1 MQSPDRIP
9 VLTYHSHRIEGT
21 SYDTNDHV
29 ALAHD
34 LRMIQARQFTI
45 IPLHQ
50 LVAWVVT
57 PQAQALPA
65 RAIGLSCDDG
75 ADTDYYDCDHPV
87 YGPQRS
93 FYNILRD
100 FQTEMGAVAQPLLH
114 MTSFV
119 IASPGARREL
129 DARCLAP
136 LGLHGMTDDW
146 WGAAAHSG
154 LFGIE
159 NHSWDHNHPEV
170 SWVCEAGQRSG
181 DFEQIDSYAECRSEI
196 QQAATFIHAKIKP
209 AWPSLLAYPWGQAS
223 PYLRE
228 TYLPA
233 HQTAHRMR
241 AAFGANAGYV
251 SASSPRWA
259 LPRFVCGSGDY
270 GWTTP
275 DELGAILD
283 GATLS

>member
-1 MQSPDRIP
+1 MRALQRIP

-21 SYDTNDHV
+21 SYETNDHV
-29 ALAHD
+29 AFCHD
-34 LRMIQARQFTI
+34 LRTIQARRFSI
-45 IPLHQ
+45 IPLGHIA
-50 LVAWVVT
+50 AWVSA
-57 PQAQALPA
+57 PQAPELPI
-65 RAIGLSCDDG
+65 RAVGLSCDDG
-75 ADTDYYDCDHPV
+75 ANADYYDCDHPV

-100 FQTEMGAVAQPLLH
+100 FQTEIGAAAQALLH

-119 IASPGARREL
+119 VASPGVRREL

-146 WGAAAHSG
+146 WAAAAQSG

-159 NHSWDHNHPEV
+159 NHSWDHNHPDI

-181 DFEQIDSYAECRSEI
+181 DFGQIDSYAECRSEI
-196 QQAATFIHAKIKP
+196 QQAATFIHAKIRP
-209 AWPSLLAYPWGQAS
+209 AWPGLLAYPWGQSS

-233 HQTAHRMR
+233 AQTAHRMR
-241 AAFGANAGYV
+241 AAFKADDDYIT
-251 SASSPRWA
+251 ASSSRWA
-259 LPRFVCGSGDY
+259 LPRFVCGA

-275 DELGAILD
+275 AELGAILD
-283 GATLS
+283 GVTAARP

>member
-1 MQSPDRIP
+1 
-9 VLTYHSHRIEGT
+9 
-21 SYDTNDHV
+21 
-29 ALAHD
+29 
-34 LRMIQARQFTI
+34 
-45 IPLHQ
+45 
-50 LVAWVVT
+50 
-57 PQAQALPA
+57 
-65 RAIGLSCDDG
+65 
-75 ADTDYYDCDHPV
+75 
-87 YGPQRS
+87 
-93 FYNILRD
+93 
-100 FQTEMGAVAQPLLH
+100 

-119 IASPGARREL
+119 IASPGVRREL

-146 WGAAAHSG
+146 WAAAARSG

-159 NHSWDHNHPEV
+159 NHSWDHNHPDI
-170 SWVCEAGQRSG
+170 SWVCEAEQRAG
-181 DFEQIDSYAECRSEI
+181 DFGQVDSYAECRGEI

-233 HQTAHRMR
+233 AQTAHRMQ
-241 AAFGANAGYV
+241 AAFGANGGYV
-251 SASSPRWA
+251 SASSSRWA
-259 LPRFVCGSGDY
+259 LPRFVSGSGDY

-275 DELGAILD
+275 AELGAILD

>member
-1 MQSPDRIP
+1 MQSLPRIP
-9 VLTYHSHRIEGT
+9 VLAYHSHRIAGT
-21 SYDTNDHV
+21 SYETNDHV

-34 LRMIQARQFTI
+34 LRMIHARQFTF
-45 IPLHQ
+45 IPLRQ
-50 LVAWVVT
+50 IAAWVIRHT
-57 PQAQALPA
+57 QELPV
-65 RAIGLSCDDG
+65 RTIGLSCDDG
-75 ADTDYYDCDHPV
+75 ANADYYDCDHPA

-93 FYNILRD
+93 FYNILQD
-100 FQTEMGAVAQPLLH
+100 FQTEMGTAAQPLLH

-119 IASPGARREL
+119 IASPGVRREL

-146 WGAAAHSG
+146 WAAAAQSG

-159 NHSWDHNHPEV
+159 NHSWDHNHPEA
-170 SWVCEAGQRSG
+170 SWVCEAEQRSG
-181 DFEQIDSYAECRSEI
+181 DFGQIDSYAECRSEI
-196 QQAATFIHAKIKP
+196 QQAAAFIRAKIKP
-209 AWPSLLAYPWGQAS
+209 VWPSLLAYPWGQAS

-233 HQTAHRMR
+233 HQTAHRMQ
-241 AAFGANAGYV
+241 AAFGANGGYV
-251 SASSPRWA
+251 TASSSRWS
-259 LPRFVCGSGDY
+259 LSRFVSGS

-283 GATLS
+283 GATVS